1 MKRSKIMISLLIL
14 FVAFVFVSCKSKV
27 GSCPKF
33 DGNDQVQYDG
43 NGLVKKRK

>member
-14 FVAFVFVSCKSKV
+14 FVAFVSCKSKV